1 MGASGIVW
9 GGIRTERFD
18 DAVAFF
24 TDVMGLPVDEK
35 QSGFASF
42 KLANGDKF
50 EVFGPEDSDHDFFTT
65 GPVIGFGVEDVDAT
79 RSQLEDAGVEFV
91 APTQA
96 EGEYR
101 WAHFRGPDGAIFEIA
116 GRNDSPS

>member
-1 MGASGIVW
+1 MLMDASGIVW
-9 GGIRTERFD
+9 GGLRTESFD

-24 TDVMGLPVDEK
+24 TDVMRLPLDEQ

-42 KLANGDKF
+42 KFPNGDKF
-50 EVFGPEDSDHDFFTT
+50 EVFGPEDHAHDFFTT

-79 RSQLEDAGVEFV
+79 RSQLEAAGVEFV
-91 APTQA
+91 APTQS

-101 WAHFRGPDGAIFEIA
+101 WAHFRGPDGVIFEIA
-116 GRNDSPS
+116 SS

>member
-1 MGASGIVW
+1 MDASGIVW

-18 DAVAFF
+18 EAVAFF
-24 TDVMGLPVDEK
+24 TDVMGLPVDEQ

-50 EVFGPEDSDHDFFTT
+50 EVFGPEESDHDYFTT
-65 GPVIGFGVEDVDAT
+65 GPVIGFGVDDVDAT
-79 RSQLEDAGVEFV
+79 RSQLEEAGVEFV

-96 EGEYR
+96 EGDYT
-101 WAHFRGPDGAIFEIA
+101 WAHFRGPDGVIFEIA
-116 GRNDSPS
+116 SS